1 MGFGLPAAMGVQL
14 AYPKA
19 DVVREGKT
27 LLENRSAK
35 KKIVV
40 LGSTGSIGQSTMSVV
55 RDLSDSLKIVGLA
68 ACASTKSTDRDRD
81 RDRDPDISQ
90 IAELIGCRPDEV
102 AVCIEVNCEP
112 DQYAC
117 TNRGDVKDMFKAGE
131 FRH

>member
-1 MGFGLPAAMGVQL
+1 MNAS
-14 AYPKA
+14 K
-19 DVVREGKT
+19 K
-27 LLENRSAK
+27 LLVSA
-35 KKIVV
+35 VC
-40 LGSTGSIGQSTMSVV
+40 
-55 RDLSDSLKIVGLA
+55 IVGLA
-68 ACASTKSTDRDRD
+68 ACASTKSTD